1 MHQGGR
7 ARACRSIGKKDVHVA
22 RAHFAAVDAVGRAG
36 IALDAARNVER
47 IMLVEFG
54 RRLARS
60 VVDVDCNLR
69 MIAARASAGSGED
82 HVVHVGGAQRLVRCL
97 AHDPAQRL
105 DQIGFARSR
114 SGRPRQ

>member
-54 RRLARS
+54 RGLARS
-60 VVDVDCNLR
+60 VVDVDCDLR
-69 MIAARASAGSGED
+69 MIAVRASPAGEAGLDQEI
-82 HVVHVGGAQRLVRCL
+82 G
-97 AHDPAQRL
+97 RL
-105 DQIGFARSR
+105 DERFEADEAQAREFHAAAVSWVAA
-114 SGRPRQ
+114 GWW